1 MAGSSSA
8 DAIMGGAPELNTG
21 GTPQHFKLSPRSEDV
36 GGDQNAGRRTLRA
49 ARSDPEVP
57 RQRQAVQ
64 PGETQMLWIQ
74 GSPRSVSPRT
84 VEYGRAPKSPRTP
97 IRTSPTGVA
106 QGMLSPPVL
115 RDLSDDAAAVM
126 SGSRGSGHNL
136 NELGEPVSG
145 GGTGFANQS
154 TPEVPLSDG
163 GRDADG
169 EAQGGG
175 RSGAT
180 RRSGVYE
187 KFEQSGKKCFCR
199 NLQGE
204 HCREG
209 GTEIGSFEGP
219 LPFMGVV
226 FTGEGFYC
234 FAACVYG
241 LSSAEARPHSR

>member
-1 MAGSSSA
+1 MAGSSS
-8 DAIMGGAPELNTG
+8 DAMMDGAPELNPG
-21 GTPQHFKLSPRSEDV
+21 GTPQHFNMSSPRSEDV
-36 GGDQNAGRRTLRA
+36 GGDQNVSRRTLRA
-49 ARSDPEVP
+49 AKSDPEVP

-74 GSPRSVSPRT
+74 GSPRSVSPRS
-84 VEYGRAPKSPRTP
+84 VEYGPAPKSPRTP
-97 IRTSPTGVA
+97 TRTSPTGVA
-106 QGMLSPPVL
+106 QGRLSPPVS
-115 RDLSDDAAAVM
+115 RDLSDDAAAVT

-154 TPEVPLSDG
+154 TPEVPPSDG

-175 RSGAT
+175 RAGAT
-180 RRSGVYE
+180 RRSDVYE
-187 KFEQSGKKCFCR
+187 KFDQSGKKCFCR

-219 LPFMGVV
+219 S
-226 FTGEGFYC
+226 T
-234 FAACVYG
+234 VYG
-241 LSSAEARPHSR
+241 SGFHR